1 MQKIGPQFTKLA
13 EISRILCLSP
23 AISQFSKNMRISANF
38 WNLSLIFCMKGQFY
52 MYYIKSFA
60 TMGQKSLFKNNIFFS
75 RRKNIINLP
84 YRWDRQQKFE
94 KKLSKK

>member
-52 MYYIKSFA
+52 MYYIKSLA
-60 TMGQKSLFKNNIFFS
+60 TMGQESVFQKK
-75 RRKNIINLP
+75 IILEQN
-84 YRWDRQQKFE
+84 
-94 KKLSKK
+94 